1 MVDFIPRYDRKNI
14 LRGMAAL
21 WVAPYSATSPVEL
34 PADDLALGGDWADA
48 TDGDPLW
55 KPVGATES
63 GVTMRFTRETTDIS
77 IEEQVNPVDVA
88 TNTLDPRIEC
98 TLAEDTI
105 STMLLA
111 YGGGDVDVTAAGA
124 GQPGISE
131 LTISDEIAHLTL
143 GMEGVN
149 NKGFW
154 RRVIFPD
161 VLSVAE
167 VETSYRRA
175 ETQRLYAVS
184 FRLVAPLN
192 TMKIREMTAV
202 ATS

>member
-1 MVDFIPRYDRKNI
+1 MPDFIPRYNRSNI

-21 WVAPYSATSPVEL
+21 WVANYNATVPVPL
-34 PADDLALGGDWADA
+34 PSNQLPLGGDWADVTLGNTA
-48 TDGDPLW
+48 W

-63 GVTMRFTRETTDIS
+63 GVTMRFTRETTDIT

-98 TLAEDTI
+98 TLAEDTLD
-105 STMLLA
+105 TMILA
-111 YGGGDVDVTAAGA
+111 YGGGSVATVA
-124 GQPGISE
+124 PGSGTVGTKE
-131 LTISDEIAHLTL
+131 LTISEEVTHLTL

-149 NKGFW
+149 SKGQW
-154 RRVIFPD
+154 RRVLFAD

-184 FRLVAPLN
+184 FRLVSPISQL
-192 TMKIREMTAV
+192 KVREWNAAAV
-202 ATS
+202 

>member
-1 MVDFIPRYDRKNI
+1 MPDFIPRYDRKNI

-21 WVAPYSATSPVEL
+21 WVANYDATTPIAL
-34 PADDLALGGDWADA
+34 PDNALPLGGDWADVD
-48 TDGDPLW
+48 DGDPAW
-55 KPVGATES
+55 QPIGATES

-88 TNTLDPRIEC
+88 TNTLDPRVEC
-98 TLAEDTI
+98 TLAEDTLN
-105 STMLLA
+105 TMMLA
-111 YGGGDVDVTAAGA
+111 YGGGTIETVAPTVTTVGT
-124 GQPGISE
+124 QE
-131 LTISDEIAHLTL
+131 LTIAEEVQHLTL

-149 NKGFW
+149 NKGYW
-154 RRVIFPD
+154 RRVLFQD

-184 FRLVAPLN
+184 FRLVSPISLL
-192 TMKIREMTAV
+192 KIREMNLPITP
-202 ATS
+202 

>member
-1 MVDFIPRYDRKNI
+1 MVDFIPRYDRKNV

-21 WVAPYSATSPVEL
+21 WVADYNVITPLTL
-34 PADDLALGGDWADA
+34 PSNTLALGGDWSNA
-48 TDGDPLW
+48 TTGNVAW
-55 KPVGATES
+55 RAVGATES
-63 GVTMRFTRETTDIS
+63 GVTMRFTRETTDIV

-98 TLAEDTI
+98 TLAEDTLN
-105 STMLLA
+105 SMMLA
-111 YGGGDVDVTAAGA
+111 YGGGDIATTAPTLTTVGT
-124 GQPGISE
+124 QEYTISE
-131 LTISDEIAHLTL
+131 EVEHLTV

-149 NKGFW
+149 NKGYW
-154 RRVIFPD
+154 RRVLFDD

-184 FRLVAPLN
+184 FRLVSPISQL
-192 TMKIREMTAV
+192 KIREMNLPMTA
-202 ATS
+202 

>member
-21 WVAPYSATSPVEL
+21 WVAEYDATAPLTL
-34 PADDLALGGDWADA
+34 PDNGLPLGGDWADPD
-48 TDGDPLW
+48 DGDPLW
-55 KPVGATES
+55 KAIGATES

-88 TNTLDPRIEC
+88 TNTLDPRVEC
-98 TLAEDTI
+98 TLAEDTLQ
-105 STMLLA
+105 TMMLA
-111 YGGGDVDVTAAGA
+111 YGGGSIAPVAPTATTVGTE
-124 GQPGISE
+124 E
-131 LTISDEIAHLTL
+131 LTIAEEVQHLTL

-154 RRVIFPD
+154 RRILFQD

-184 FRLVAPLN
+184 FRMVSPISQL
-192 TMKIREMTAV
+192 KIREMTLPI
-202 ATS
+202 TP

>member
-1 MVDFIPRYDRKNI
+1 MPDFIPRYDRKNI

-21 WVAPYSATSPVEL
+21 WVANYNATTPVPL
-34 PADDLALGGDWADA
+34 PSNVLPLGGDWADV
-48 TDGDPLW
+48 TDGNAAW

-63 GVTMRFTRETTDIS
+63 GVTMRFTRETTDIT

-98 TLAEDTI
+98 TLSEDTLE
-105 STMLLA
+105 TMMLA
-111 YGGGDVDVTAAGA
+111 YGGGSIATVAPGA
-124 GQPGISE
+124 GTVGTRE
-131 LTISDEIAHLTL
+131 LTIAEEVTHLTL

-149 NKGFW
+149 SKGYW
-154 RRVIFPD
+154 RRVLFSD

-184 FRLVAPLN
+184 FRLVSPISQL
-192 TMKIREMTAV
+192 KVREMNLPA
-202 ATS
+202 S

>member
-1 MVDFIPRYDRKNI
+1 MPDFIPRYDRKNV

-21 WVAPYSATSPVEL
+21 WVANYNVLTPVVL
-34 PADDLALGGDWADA
+34 PSNQLALGGDWAGA
-48 TDGDPLW
+48 QGNAAW
-55 KPVGATES
+55 RAVGATES
-63 GVTMRFTRETTDIS
+63 GVTMRFTRETTDIT

-98 TLAEDTI
+98 TLAEDTLE
-105 STMLLA
+105 TMMLA
-111 YGGGDVDVTAAGA
+111 YGGGSIATVAAGS
-124 GQPGISE
+124 GTVGTRE
-131 LTISDEIAHLTL
+131 LSIAEEVSHLTL

-149 NKGFW
+149 AKGQW
-154 RRVIFPD
+154 RRVLFED

-184 FRLVAPLN
+184 FRLVSPISGL
-192 TMKIREMTAV
+192 KVREWNAAAV
-202 ATS
+202 

>member
-21 WVAPYSATSPVEL
+21 WVANYNATVPVIL
-34 PADDLALGGDWADA
+34 PSNQLALGGDWAIPA
-48 TDGDPLW
+48 TGNAAW

-63 GVTMRFTRETTDIS
+63 GVTMRFTRETTDIT

-98 TLAEDTI
+98 TLSEDTLE
-105 STMLLA
+105 TMMLA
-111 YGGGDVDVTAAGA
+111 YGGGTITTVA
-124 GQPGISE
+124 PGSGTVGTQE
-131 LTISDEIAHLTL
+131 LTISEEVTHLTI

-154 RRVIFPD
+154 RRVLLAD

-184 FRLVAPLN
+184 FRLVSPISQL
-192 TMKIREMTAV
+192 KVREMNLA
-202 ATS
+202 AL

>member
-1 MVDFIPRYDRKNI
+1 
-14 LRGMAAL
+14 MAAL
-21 WVAPYSATSPVEL
+21 WFAPYDATAPLAL
-34 PADDLALGGDWADA
+34 PSNALALGGDWADV
-48 TDGDPLW
+48 TLGNPLW
-55 KPVGATES
+55 KPIGATES

-88 TNTLDPRIEC
+88 TNTLDPRVEC
-98 TLAEDTI
+98 TLAEDTLN
-105 STMLLA
+105 TMMLA
-111 YGGGDVDVTAAGA
+111 YGGGTITTVA
-124 GQPGISE
+124 PGSGTVGTQE
-131 LTISDEIAHLTL
+131 LTIAEEVQHLTL

-154 RRVIFPD
+154 RRVQFQD

-184 FRLVAPLN
+184 FRMVSPISQL
-192 TMKIREMTAV
+192 KIREMTLA
-202 ATS
+202 AL

>member
-1 MVDFIPRYDRKNI
+1 MPELIPRYTRKNI
-14 LRGMAAL
+14 LRGQAQL
-21 WVAPYSATSPVEL
+21 WVRPYDPTAVL
-34 PADDLALGGDWADA
+34 PANTAPLGADWATA
-48 TDGDPLW
+48 TGGHVLW

-88 TNTLDPRIEC
+88 TNTLDPRVEC
-98 TLAEDTI
+98 TLSEDTLE
-105 STMLLA
+105 TMMLA
-111 YGGGDVDVTAAGA
+111 YGGGSIATVAAASGV
-124 GQPGISE
+124 PGTRE
-131 LTISDEIAHLTL
+131 LTISEEVSHLTL

-149 NKGFW
+149 ADGYW
-154 RRVIFPD
+154 RRALFLD

-184 FRLVAPLN
+184 FRYVAPISSLR
-192 TMKIREMTAV
+192 IREMNA
-202 ATS
+202 AALP

>member
-1 MVDFIPRYDRKNI
+1 MVDFIPRYDRKNV

-21 WVAPYSATSPVEL
+21 WVAPYNASAPIGL
-34 PADDLALGGDWADA
+34 PGNALALGGDWANITTGNA
-48 TDGDPLW
+48 AW
-55 KPVGATES
+55 KPIGATES

-88 TNTLDPRIEC
+88 TNTLDPRVEC
-98 TLAEDTI
+98 TLAEDTLD
-105 STMLLA
+105 TMMLA
-111 YGGGDVDVTAAGA
+111 YGGGTVATVA
-124 GQPGISE
+124 PGSGTVGTQE
-131 LTISDEIAHLTL
+131 LTISEEVQHLTL

-154 RRVIFPD
+154 RRVVFQD

-184 FRLVAPLN
+184 FRMVSPISQL
-192 TMKIREMTAV
+192 KIREMNLA
-202 ATS
+202 AL

>member
-21 WVAPYSATSPVEL
+21 WVAEYDPAAPLTL
-34 PADDLALGGDWADA
+34 PDNALPLGGDWADP
-48 TDGDPLW
+48 TDGDPAW
-55 KPVGATES
+55 KAIGATES

-88 TNTLDPRIEC
+88 TNTLDPRVEC
-98 TLAEDTI
+98 TLAEDTLQ
-105 STMLLA
+105 TMMLA
-111 YGGGDVDVTAAGA
+111 YGGGTINPVAPTATTVGTE
-124 GQPGISE
+124 E
-131 LTISDEIAHLTL
+131 LTIAEEVQHLTL

-154 RRVIFPD
+154 RRILFQD

-184 FRLVAPLN
+184 FRMVSPISQL
-192 TMKIREMTAV
+192 KIREMTLPM
-202 ATS
+202 TP

>member
-1 MVDFIPRYDRKNI
+1 MVDFIPRYDRKNV

-21 WVAPYSATSPVEL
+21 WVAPYD
-34 PADDLALGGDWADA
+34 ADDPMTLPGNALALGGDWANVTTGDA
-48 TDGDPLW
+48 LW

-63 GVTMRFTRETTDIS
+63 GVTVRFTRETTDVT

-98 TLAEDTI
+98 TLAEDTLD
-105 STMLLA
+105 TMILA
-111 YGGGDVDVTAAGA
+111 YGGGSIVTVAPTGSTV
-124 GQPGISE
+124 GTQE
-131 LTISDEIAHLTL
+131 LTISEEITHLTI

-149 NKGFW
+149 NKGYW
-154 RRVIFPD
+154 RRALFQD

-184 FRLVAPLN
+184 FRLVSPLSE
-192 TMKIREMTAV
+192 MKIREMNLPVTP
-202 ATS
+202 

>member
-21 WVAPYSATSPVEL
+21 WVANYNATVPVIL
-34 PADDLALGGDWADA
+34 PSNQLALGGDWAIPA
-48 TDGDPLW
+48 TGNAAW

-63 GVTMRFTRETTDIS
+63 GVTMRFTRETTDIT

-98 TLAEDTI
+98 TLSEDTLE
-105 STMLLA
+105 TMMLA
-111 YGGGDVDVTAAGA
+111 YGGGTITTVA
-124 GQPGISE
+124 PGSGTVGTQE
-131 LTISDEIAHLTL
+131 LTISEEVTHLTI

-154 RRVIFPD
+154 RRVLLAD

-184 FRLVAPLN
+184 FRLVSPISQL
-192 TMKIREMTAV
+192 KVREMNLAAV
-202 ATS
+202 

>member
-1 MVDFIPRYDRKNI
+1 MVDFIPRYDRTNV

-21 WVAPYSATSPVEL
+21 WVANYNASVPVVL
-34 PADDLALGGDWADA
+34 PANTLALGGDWA
-48 TDGDPLW
+48 TDNAAW
-55 KPVGATES
+55 KAVGATES

-98 TLAEDTI
+98 TLAEDTLE
-105 STMLLA
+105 TMMLA
-111 YGGGDVDVTAAGA
+111 YGGGSIVTVA
-124 GQPGISE
+124 PGSGTVGTRE
-131 LTISDEIAHLTL
+131 LSIAEEVQHLTL

-149 NKGFW
+149 KHGYW
-154 RRVIFPD
+154 RRVLFQD

-184 FRLVAPLN
+184 FRLVSPISQL
-192 TMKIREMTAV
+192 KVREMNLPAV
-202 ATS
+202 

>member
-1 MVDFIPRYDRKNI
+1 MPDFIPRYDRKNI

-21 WVAPYSATSPVEL
+21 WVADYNAVTPVPL
-34 PADDLALGGDWADA
+34 PSNQLALGGDWADGVLGNA
-48 TDGDPLW
+48 AW

-63 GVTMRFTRETTDIS
+63 GVTMRFTRETTDIT

-98 TLAEDTI
+98 TLSEDTLE
-105 STMLLA
+105 TMMLA
-111 YGGGDVDVTAAGA
+111 YGGGSIATVA
-124 GQPGISE
+124 PGSGTVGTRE
-131 LTISDEIAHLTL
+131 LTIAEEFSHLTL

-149 NKGFW
+149 SKGYW
-154 RRVIFPD
+154 RRVLFAD

-184 FRLVAPLN
+184 FRLVSPISQL
-192 TMKIREMTAV
+192 KVREMNLPAV
-202 ATS
+202 

>member
-1 MVDFIPRYDRKNI
+1 MVDFIPRYDRKNV

-21 WVAPYSATSPVEL
+21 WVADYDATVPVGL
-34 PADDLALGGDWADA
+34 PGDGLVLGGDWANVTTGNA
-48 TDGDPLW
+48 AW

-98 TLAEDTI
+98 VLAEDTLN
-105 STMLLA
+105 TMMLA
-111 YGGGDVDVTAAGA
+111 YGGGSIVTTAPSSTAVGT
-124 GQPGISE
+124 QE
-131 LTISDEIAHLTL
+131 LSIAEEVEHLTL

-149 NKGFW
+149 NKGYW
-154 RRVIFPD
+154 RRVLFQD

-184 FRLVAPLN
+184 FRLVSPISQL
-192 TMKIREMTAV
+192 KVREMNLPVTP
-202 ATS
+202 

>member
-1 MVDFIPRYDRKNI
+1 MVDFIPRYDRKNV
-14 LRGMAAL
+14 LRGQAAL
-21 WVAPYSATSPVEL
+21 WVADYNTVAPLGL
-34 PADDLALGGDWADA
+34 PSNQLALGGDWAVPA
-48 TDGDPLW
+48 TGNAAW
-55 KPVGATES
+55 KAIGATES
-63 GVTMRFTRETTDIS
+63 GVTVRFTRETTDIT

-98 TLAEDTI
+98 TLSEDTLQV
-105 STMLLA
+105 MALA
-111 YGGGDVDVTAAGA
+111 YGGGTIVTVA
-124 GQPGISE
+124 PGSGTVGTQE
-131 LTISDEIAHLTL
+131 LTVSEEVTHLTV

-154 RRVIFPD
+154 RRVIFQD

-184 FRLVAPLN
+184 FRLVSPLN
-192 TMKIREMTAV
+192 TMKIREMNLA
-202 ATS
+202 AL